1 MRKINR
7 NQTIIY
13 AIIFISIFLLTFFWL
28 DHREKGVNV
37 YRDAP
42 VPRETQIITERYRI
56 KRLESRIRDLRSGD
70 YKKRIR
76 ALGRG
81 DLEMSDDM
89 IRKEITAAEK
99 NLQQAKKHLAKL
111 LRK

>member
-7 NQTIIY
+7 TQIITY

-28 DHREKGVNV
+28 DYRDRGVNR
-37 YRDAP
+37 YREP
-42 VPRETQIITERYRI
+42 PRETHIITERYRI

-70 YKKRIR
+70 YKKRIQ

-81 DLEMSDDM
+81 GMELSDAM
-89 IRKEITAAEK
+89 IQKEITAAEK
-99 NLQQAKKHLAKL
+99 DLEQAKKRLAKL